1 MRSIKLLAVL
11 MIAGCCACQSDP
23 NSDEHEAI
31 PMGDSRALNDDAAQ
45 LVVQVLHHEQM
56 ILPPTATVTVTME
69 GLPKRFA
76 RSILANPAD
85 PRWRSRGTVKTII
98 ERTVRV
104 EGGPPYTVALTYD
117 PSGLSPE
124 GRYTVRARIENAGQ
138 LLFANTGYT
147 PAFGA
152 DGSRGVP
159 PSQPIE
165 VVVQR
170 VVPADG
176 QQP

>member
-1 MRSIKLLAVL
+1 MRSTKSLAVV
-11 MIAGCCACQSDP
+11 MIAGCCACQSSP
-23 NSDEHEAI
+23 KPDERDAT
-31 PMGDSRALNDDAAQ
+31 PADDAAQ
-45 LVVQVLHHEQM
+45 LEVQVVYREQM
-56 ILPPTATVTVTME
+56 MLPPTVTVTVTME
-69 GLPKRFA
+69 EVAEKYA
-76 RSILANPAD
+76 KSVWSNPSD
-85 PRWRSRGTVKTII
+85 PRWRSRGVVKTVI
-98 ERTVRV
+98 ERTVHV

-124 GRYTVRARIENAGQ
+124 GRYTVRARIENERE
-138 LLFANTGYT
+138 LLFTNAGYT
-147 PAFGA
+147 PAFGT
-152 DGSRGVP
+152 DGSRKAP